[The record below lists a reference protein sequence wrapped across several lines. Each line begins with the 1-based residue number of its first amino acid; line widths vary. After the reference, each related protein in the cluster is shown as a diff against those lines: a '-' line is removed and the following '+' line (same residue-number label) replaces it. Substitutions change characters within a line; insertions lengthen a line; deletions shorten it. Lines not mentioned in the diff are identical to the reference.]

1 VYTAR
6 FFGGAT
12 VEGPDGPLAG
22 RIAQRR
28 QLALVAVLSRHIDRP
43 VARDRLLALLW
54 PEAPAER
61 ARRALADGVYLIR
74 RALGESSVISLGDDL
89 LLVRDQVASDVA
101 SFRDRL
107 AVGDDEGAVSL
118 YAGPFLD
125 GFHFPDST
133 DFEDWLQREREAF
146 AREHV
151 AALERLASRHEA
163 AGDPHGAAQ
172 WWRRAADAEPH
183 NTATAVRYVRALA
196 DAGDRAGALRCADLH
211 RELLRQEYGL
221 EPDPALNTFIERLRS
236 GSSTLPFDARAK
248 GPSQGEPAQ
257 LQPVRVASG
266 AGRARYITP
275 DRAAAVLLAVAVLF
289 LTALA
294 YRWRAPAADDIAA
307 DALDADAVV
316 VLPFRTAGAAADL
329 EYFSH
334 GLVELLS
341 VRLNGVGTPR
351 AVDPGLILRAA
362 GVGSD
367 SASAVEMARRHR
379 AGGALVGSVVGTAAS
394 LTISASLVDARTGRT
409 TATATV
415 QGREEDLH
423 GMLDKL
429 LAEMLARQAG
439 EEEHRL
445 DHLTSTSPSA
455 QRTFLQ
461 ARAAHR
467 RGDYAEALRQYSQAL
482 EHDSTFALAALGVT
496 QVSGWVGGSAAID
509 ARASRLARQHIDRL
523 SDRDRI
529 GLIGRIAPRDP
540 AQMPSLIERLTAT
553 EEALRRWPDH
563 PRLWYRRGD
572 YLMHFGRGLDIPSWQ
587 QRARESFQRAMELD
601 PTFAEPVHHLLVIL
615 AESGDSTALRALAV
629 EQLRLNPGGPV
640 ADHLRWWA
648 AYALNPPLN
657 EPPSLDGMDTDA
669 TLRWIGIVAQD
680 YGFAVDD
687 GDRAVRLR
695 LDRPGVADQHLER
708 RRGAFAWALNRGRYA
723 EAIALLQSIREV
735 QSDPAYHLRLAV
747 LAALYADGDRDVAAK
762 AARDIGAQ
770 LLGRRGEMNRCVV
783 AQWQIAAGVF
793 EAVITSLADTDSLRA
808 YREICMAVARA
819 QHASANGAPHADDA
833 INELE
838 ALLAVGRYAGLVDS
852 GETEYA
858 HLALA
863 RLHEAAGRVD
873 AALRA
878 VRRRSFYNGWQ
889 PYLAT
894 MLREEARLAAAAG
907 DTAGAARALRHY
919 RAFRPDVERRDH

>member
-1 VYTAR
+1 MYTAR
-6 FFGGAT
+6 LFGGAT
-12 VEGPDGPLAG
+12 VVGPDGPLAG

-43 VARDRLLALLW
+43 VARDRLVALLW

-74 RALGESSVISLGDDL
+74 RALGETSVISVGDDL

-101 SFRDRL
+101 NFHDRL
-107 AVGDDEGAVSL
+107 AAGDDEGAVSL

-146 AREHV
+146 AREYV

-183 NTATAVRYVRALA
+183 NTATAVRYVRVLA
-196 DAGDRAGALRCADLH
+196 DAGDRAGALRWAELH
-211 RELLRQEYGL
+211 RDLLRQEYGL
-221 EPDPALNTFIERLRS
+221 EPDPALTTFIERLRI
-236 GSSTLPFDARAK
+236 GPTRRYTAPAQRA
-248 GPSQGEPAQ
+248 SQAEPAQ
-257 LQPVRVASG
+257 LQQAPFASSP
-266 AGRARYITP
+266 GRGRYVTP

-289 LTALA
+289 LTALV
-294 YRWRAPAADDIAA
+294 YRSRAPAADDIAA
-307 DALDADAVV
+307 DLDADAVV
-316 VLPFRTAGAAADL
+316 VLPFRTAGAAPDL
-329 EYFSH
+329 EYLAH

-351 AVDPGLILRAA
+351 AVDPGFILRAA
-362 GVGSD
+362 GISSD
-367 SASAVEMARRHR
+367 SASAVEMARHHR
-379 AGGALVGSVVGTAAS
+379 ASGALVGSVVGTAAS
-394 LTISASLVDARTGRT
+394 LTISAMLIDARTGRT

-415 QGREEDLH
+415 RGREENLH
-423 GMLDKL
+423 SMLDKL
-429 LAEMLARQAG
+429 LVEMLARQAG

-445 DHLTSTSPSA
+445 DHLTSTSPPA

-467 RGDYAEALRQYSQAL
+467 RGDYAEALRHYSHAL
-482 EHDSTFALAALGVT
+482 ELDSTFALAALGVT
-496 QVSGWVGGSAAID
+496 QVAGWVGGSAAIE
-509 ARASRLARQHIDRL
+509 ARASRLALQHSDRL

-529 GLIGRIAPRDP
+529 GLIGRVAPRDP

-553 EEALRRWPDH
+553 EEALRRWPHH

-587 QRARESFQRAMELD
+587 QRARQSFERAMELD

-615 AESGDSTALRALAV
+615 AESGDSAALRALAI
-629 EQLRLNPGGPV
+629 EQLGLSSDGPV

-648 AYALNPPLN
+648 AHALNPPLN
-657 EPPSLDGMDTDA
+657 DPPALDGMDTDA

-680 YGFAVDD
+680 YGLAVDD

-708 RRGAFAWALNRGRYA
+708 RRGAFAWALNRGRVA
-723 EAIALLQSIREV
+723 EAVALLQSIREV

-747 LAALYADGDRDVAAK
+747 LAALYADGDRDVAAN

-770 LLGRRGEMNRCVV
+770 ALHGPRGEMNRCVV
-783 AQWQIAAGVF
+783 AQWQIAAGGSK
-793 EAVITSLADTDSLRA
+793 AVITSAADTSNDLRA
-808 YREICMAVARA
+808 HREICRAVVRA
-819 QHASANGAPHADDA
+819 QHASAIGAPHADVA

-907 DTAGAARALRHY
+907 DTDGAERAFRHY
-919 RAFRPDVERRDH
+919 RAFRPGAR